1 MKLEDIENLLIEV
14 ASDLQKMSGR
24 EAVNLTSESSPLIDL
39 PGFDSLNGVEATVDA
54 LSKLD
59 LELDVINIFA
69 DDNKALTIREAA
81 TRIFASMPTTE
92 GD

>member
-1 MKLEDIENLLIEV
+1 MKLEDLESLLIEV
-14 ASDLQKMSGR
+14 ASNLQKMSGR
-24 EAVNLTSESSPLIDL
+24 ETVSLTAESSPLLDM
-39 PGFDSLNGVEATVDA
+39 PGFDSLNGVEATVDV

-81 TRIFASMPTTE
+81 IRILGNMPKIE